1 MYKDIRFS
9 NDVRKGI
16 YEGVTKLADV
26 VKVTMGPRGRNV
38 LIERLDGSTH
48 ITKDGVTVAKEVE
61 LEDSVENMGAQL
73 VKEVSKN
80 TADEAGDGTT
90 TATVLAQ
97 AIFEQGYKLVTSGAN
112 PIELKR
118 GIDKTVDAIIEKL
131 KENSQEI
138 EDRTELVQIASISA
152 NSDTVIGELVA
163 TAMEAVGLDG
173 VISVEEATGV
183 EDDLNIVKG
192 LKFNR
197 GYMSNYFVTEEA
209 KGVAELD
216 HPFVLISEKPIG
228 ALKEIVQIL
237 EGVQKSGRP
246 LLLIVSDMLTDPL
259 NTLVLNKMNGVLNVC
274 VVKAPGFGARQI
286 DYLEDIAVVTGGQVI
301 YSGRGKDISEFTI
314 EDLGRAERAVITK
327 DDTVITGGQGD
338 KDKIEAHIEVLR
350 EKIENTDEEYEKNK
364 LTDRLGKVSGGVAV
378 IRVGGDSE
386 TEMKERKDRVD
397 DALSASIA
405 ARLEGTVLGGGVA
418 LIKASQKLDLKLEGD
433 EELGKQIILEAIK
446 APLKQIVSNA
456 GEDSGW
462 VIGNILQKKADDN
475 IGYDAATGEYTDMY
489 KAGIIDPLKV
499 TRVALKNAASV
510 ASMLLTTEAT
520 IGISQK
526 QKDKFNSMV

>member
-1 MYKDIRFS
+1 MYKDIHFS

-16 YEGVTKLADV
+16 YEGVTKLANV

-38 LIERLDGSTH
+38 LIERMDGSTH

-61 LEDSVENMGAQL
+61 LEDSLENMGAQL

-118 GIDKTVDAIIEKL
+118 GIDKTVEAIIEKL
-131 KENSQEI
+131 RANSSEI

-152 NSDTVIGELVA
+152 NSDKEIGNLVA
-163 TAMEAVGLDG
+163 HAMESVGLDG
-173 VISVEEATGV
+173 VISVEEAKGV
-183 EDDLNIVKG
+183 EDSVEVVEG
-192 LKFNR
+192 LRFNR
-197 GYMSNYFVTEEA
+197 GYMSNYFVNDEG
-209 KGVAELD
+209 KGIADLD
-216 HPFVLISEKPIG
+216 HPFIFISEKPIG
-228 ALKEIVQIL
+228 ALKEIVQVL

-246 LLLIVSDMLTDPL
+246 LLLIVSEMLADPL
-259 NTLVLNKMNGVLNVC
+259 NTLILNKMNGVLNVC

-286 DYLEDIAVVTGGQVI
+286 EYLEDIAVVTGGQVV
-301 YSGRGKDISEFTI
+301 YSDRGKGIEEFTI
-314 EDLGRAERAVITK
+314 EDLGRAERATVTK
-327 DDTVITGGQGD
+327 NDTTITGGQGE
-338 KDKIEAHIEVLR
+338 KEVIKEYVAVLQ
-350 EKIENTDEEYEKNK
+350 EKLENADEDYERNK

-397 DALSASIA
+397 DALSASVA
-405 ARLEGTVLGGGVA
+405 ARQEGTVLGGGVA
-418 LIKASQKLDLKLEGD
+418 LVKASQNIELELEGD
-433 EELGKQIILEAIK
+433 EELGKQLILEAVK
-446 APLKQIVSNA
+446 APLKQIVENS

-462 VIGNILQKKADDN
+462 VVGNIIRKDPTDN
-475 IGYDAATGEYTDMY
+475 IGYDASTGEYVDMY
-489 KAGIIDPLKV
+489 EAGIIDPLKV
-499 TRVALKNAASV
+499 TRIALKNAASV

-520 IGISQK
+520 IGINRK
-526 QKDKFNSMV
+526 EKDKLTQMM